1 MVRGFLALGGLSV
14 ACSAAAQNVEI
25 PRPRQYPPAFSQFM
39 VSSWAD
45 CRTVSVMRLGAGPE
59 RPAEMTVFEVV
70 ESGGRLRRLHHV
82 TLKNPYLPWNWIV
95 TGAGRFMLTIDD
107 RWVEGQIQQAHPATT
122 GNCLVIYDLV
132 RGSARALAAREFLTK
147 PAGDSWCGPWIWVD
161 PLMNQ
166 IFLVEPE
173 ECERSGKPFIVADL
187 PTAEVRVSSKAPTAL
202 PAGLVK
208 PHGSCDIGWDWSS
221 GDGLEP
227 SWGRASQLPAFL
239 LLTPQPT
246 ERGKAELSRLDIS
259 QEQVCFRLDKDSG
272 SYVKCEPRLWVKRRE
287 DSEPGST
294 DSSAREK

>member
-173 ECERSGKPFIVADL
+173 ECERSGKPFIVADRSANGRS
-187 PTAEVRVSSKAPTAL
+187 PGKFESPDGAPCRSSEAPWVMRHRL
-202 PAGLVK
+202 GLVQRRW
-208 PHGSCDIGWDWSS
+208 PRTIVGQGLTAACVSLAYTPA
-221 GDGLEP
+221 DG
-227 SWGRASQLPAFL
+227 
-239 LLTPQPT
+239 
-246 ERGKAELSRLDIS
+246 
-259 QEQVCFRLDKDSG
+259 
-272 SYVKCEPRLWVKRRE
+272 
-287 DSEPGST
+287 
-294 DSSAREK
+294 ARQG